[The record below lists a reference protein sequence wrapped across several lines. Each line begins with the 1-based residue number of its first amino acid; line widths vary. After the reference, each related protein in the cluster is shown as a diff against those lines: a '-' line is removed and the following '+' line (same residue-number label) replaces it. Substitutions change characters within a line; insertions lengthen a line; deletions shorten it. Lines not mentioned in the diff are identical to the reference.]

1 MQILLSAEE
10 IIKRCL
16 WSKYKKFALNKVPE
30 EKIREIVEKNEPFV
44 IEEELA
50 YVIGLLKVVETS
62 NLVHRFNQDVVH
74 LLNVRSTINN
84 EKVLINKSVIVKEII
99 EYKNR
104 FPEYY
109 IADKEYSESISEL
122 NEYITEVYNKIIEID
137 EIKITKFKGNIE
149 KVYTFLLSNAVKK
162 TLNLK
167 R

>member
-1 MQILLSAEE
+1 MIITLSPDC

-30 EKIREIVEKNEPFV
+30 EKLREIVEKNEPFV

-50 YVIGLLKVVETS
+50 YVIGLLKIVETD
-62 NLVHRFNQDVVH
+62 NLIHRFNQDVTH
-74 LLNVRSTINN
+74 LLNVRSTINS

-99 EYKNR
+99 EYKDR

-109 IADKEYSESISEL
+109 NADEKYANSILEL
-122 NEYITEVYNKIIEID
+122 NEYITEVYNKIIKIE
-137 EIKITKFKGNIE
+137 EIKITKIKGNTE
-149 KVYTFLLSNAVKK
+149 KVYTFLLSNSVKK